1 MINDIKHIPLPYP
14 ETELNILSDS
24 WEKLITDIQE
34 KTAALVDF
42 PEDLQKELLIQILEN
57 TVNTVKYK
65 HEETNGHMTRIWIL
79 SKFIWQLVSESEWTD
94 VLEKHFIEYLWFTA
108 PLHDIW
114 KLWIPLDVLQK
125 PWKLNAEEYKIIQT
139 HAEIW
144 WQVIES
150 IRNIIGRGPILA
162 MAQNIALYHH
172 EKYDGTGYPYGLKWK
187 AIPLAARI
195 VWIIDVIDVL
205 KSKRVYKTECMS
217 DQQVKNILIECS
229 WNHFDPEI
237 INIILEHLEQILR
250 LRDTLRD

>member
-1 MINDIKHIPLPYP
+1 MVFVWSVLHWVDSA
-14 ETELNILSDS
+14 LSSD
-24 WEKLITDIQE
+24 
-34 KTAALVDF
+34 
-42 PEDLQKELLIQILEN
+42 KELSTHQIFRGIRQFYLRYKN
-57 TVNTVKYK
+57 NVRSVTGNNGIKNSVKS
-65 HEETNGHMTRIWIL
+65 L
-79 SKFIWQLVSESEWTD
+79 
-94 VLEKHFIEYLWFTA
+94 
-108 PLHDIW
+108 
-114 KLWIPLDVLQK
+114 LDTGYISVK
-125 PWKLNAEEYKIIQT
+125 ADDEEYKIIQT

-195 VWIIDVIDVL
+195 VGIIDVIDVL

-217 DQQVKNILIECS
+217 NDQVKNILIECS

-237 INIILEHLEQILR
+237 VDIILEHLEQILK